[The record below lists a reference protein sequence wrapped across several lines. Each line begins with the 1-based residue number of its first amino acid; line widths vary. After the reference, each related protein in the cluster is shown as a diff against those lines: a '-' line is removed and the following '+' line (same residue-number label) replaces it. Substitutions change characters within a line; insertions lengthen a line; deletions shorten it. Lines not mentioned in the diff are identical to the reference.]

1 MLRALTLLM
10 VAAVVVA
17 LPPAALARQTA
28 DPAPGMA
35 TGSSE
40 SHLFIGATAR
50 SLPAGHGYYS
60 LREFGFGAF
69 QVGVT
74 DRFSFGAGTIVFYP
88 KFVALTPKY
97 QFYRSATA
105 SAAVGVVHATQ
116 FGREGF
122 GVAYGVA
129 TQEFKSGSMSAGLG
143 LIYASSAD
151 TSGATAVAMIGG
163 ERRISPRVDFLT
175 ENYVFVAGAAL
186 TSVGVRVRRGRFTS
200 EVGALVTLIPGAA
213 AGGPIINFG
222 YKF

>member
-1 MLRALTLLM
+1 MSRGRTLLI

-28 DPAPGMA
+28 DPPGMA

-40 SHLFIGATAR
+40 SHLFMGATAR

-97 QFYRSATA
+97 QFYRSASA
-105 SAAVGVVHATQ
+105 SAAVGVVHVTQ
-116 FGREGF
+116 LGREGF

-129 TQEFKSGSMSAGLG
+129 TQEFKSGSMSGGLG
-143 LIYASSAD
+143 LIYAHSAD